1 MVPDVLGGAWRPV
14 AVEVTELT
22 IDFIQV
28 PLLWMEV
35 GVGGGMKDKIEKV
48 MKIKIRKKVGKEEEQ

>member
-35 GVGGGMKDKIEKV
+35 RVGGGMKDKIEKV